1 MEGIDM
7 AKHLMLIHGRHFKPN
22 KTDLRANWL
31 GAIRHGLKRDGH
43 EDALAVYRGMKP
55 TFVYYGNISNKFL
68 KKYDDSYDKAADV
81 ADRKECLR
89 ILKGY
94 SRADFLRDEGENK
107 YKNLPGHSSLTESLA
122 DALAGFADLLGIAGP
137 MVRAYAPDLAHYW
150 NPDAAFGSD
159 VRWSLTEPL
168 GKALCENH
176 DVMLVSH
183 SLGSMIAYDVLWK
196 FSYYGEYKELR
207 EKNNKLT
214 KLVTLGSPLG
224 NETVKRN
231 LKGANADGPRRY
243 PALIRAWENF
253 AAEDDYISHDETL
266 KDDYRKMENYE
277 MVEQIRDHRI
287 YNLAVR
293 NGESNPHHGA
303 GYLIH
308 PEFITVLAEWLTD

>member
-1 MEGIDM
+1 M

-22 KTDLRANWL
+22 MTDLRANWL
-31 GAIRHGLKRDGH
+31 DAIKHGLERDGH
-43 EDALAVYRGMKP
+43 KDALAVYRERKP

-68 KKYDDSYDKAADV
+68 KKYDDSYDKEADV

-89 ILKGY
+89 ILKDY
-94 SRADFLRDEGENK
+94 SRADFLGDEGESN
-107 YKNLPGHSSLTESLA
+107 YQALDGYSPLNEWFLDAFAGVA
-122 DALAGFADLLGIAGP
+122 DFFRIADPLVRGFAA
-137 MVRAYAPDLAHYW
+137 DLAHYW
-150 NPDAAFGSD
+150 NPDAEYGSE
-159 VRWSLTEPL
+159 VRWRLTEPL
-168 GKALCENH
+168 NKALHEGD

-196 FSYYGEYKELR
+196 FSHYGEYKSLR
-207 EKNNKLT
+207 KTNNKLS

-243 PALIRAWENF
+243 PALIRTLENF

-266 KDDYRKMENYE
+266 KDDYRKMKRHKL
-277 MVEQIRDHRI
+277 VGSIKDHRI

-293 NGESNPHHGA
+293 NGETNPHHGA

-308 PEFITVLAEWLTD
+308 PEFIEVLAEWLTDTKT